1 MTATLITL
9 SSAVIQQPMPDGTFK
24 EMTVR
29 TRAREI
35 IDKMQEDNAVIFVSR
50 ASFDGM
56 RNMYTTLVIEQENVG
71 AFLRILSSY

>member
-1 MTATLITL
+1 M
-9 SSAVIQQPMPDGTFK
+9 IQQPTPDGTLK

-35 IDKMQEDNAVIFVSR
+35 IDKMQEDNADIFVSR

-56 RNMYTTLVIEQENVG
+56 RNMYTTLVIEQKNVG
-71 AFLRILSSY
+71 VLLSILSSY